1 MRIRYSFGS
10 RHTRKLDN
18 ISKQRKKYPPIVDEI
33 IRTSDLILEVLDA
46 RFPEETR
53 NKAVEEEIKKQGK
66 KIIFVLNKSDLVNS
80 VDKQKLLRGD
90 IWPYIYISSKQR
102 RGSAKLRDL
111 LKREV
116 RKIDLIGKR
125 ARYQI
130 GVIGYPNTGK
140 SSLINLLSGKS
151 SAKTGAQ
158 AGFTKGMQKIR
169 LTSDIL
175 LLDTPGVIP
184 REEYSTTEGKAIAK
198 HTKVYARDYSK
209 VKNPELVVASLMKD
223 YSKELEDFY
232 KIEADGD
239 IEKLLL
245 TLGKQKGF
253 LVKGGEIDEDR
264 ASRLILKDWQLG
276 NIRV

>member
-1 MRIRYSFGS
+1 MRVRYSFGA
-10 RHTRKLDN
+10 RHTKNLTN
-18 ISKQRKKYPPIVDEI
+18 IKKQRQKYPPIVDEI
-33 IRTSDLILEVLDA
+33 IRTSDLILEVLDS

-53 NKAVEEEIKKQGK
+53 NRAIEEEIKKQGK
-66 KIIFVLNKSDLVNS
+66 TIIFVLNKSDLVNS
-80 VDKQKLLRGD
+80 VEKEKLLRGD

-116 RKIDLIGKR
+116 RKIDLINKR
-125 ARYQI
+125 ARYQVGI
-130 GVIGYPNTGK
+130 IGYPNTGK

-151 SAKTGAQ
+151 SAGTGAQ

-184 REEYSTTEGKAIAK
+184 REEYSTEGSAMVK

-209 VKNPELVVASLMKD
+209 VKDPELVVASLMKD
-223 YSKELEDFY
+223 YSKELEEFY
-232 KIEADGD
+232 KIKADGD

-245 TLGKQKGF
+245 TLGKQRGF
-253 LVKGGEIDEDR
+253 LAKGGEIDEDR
-264 ASRLILKDWQLG
+264 TARLILKDWQTG